1 MTANI
6 LTKILEHKRL
16 EVAQRKAH
24 RSQSLL
30 RELAETV
37 APTRGFAKAVSEQ
50 SPAVIAEIKKASPSK
65 GVIRENFDPVA
76 IAVSY
81 YEGGATCLSVLT
93 DRHFF
98 QGDDDDLTDARNNMP
113 LPVLRKDFV
122 VDEYQVFEARAIGA
136 DCILLIAAALDAESM
151 RALYEIATSIELD
164 VLIEVHDA
172 SELHAAV
179 ALEPSLIG
187 INNRDLESFNT
198 NIDTTLELLDR
209 IPETVKVVTESGIRT
224 PDDVK
229 RLRRAGVDAF
239 LVGEAFM
246 RAEDPGKQIKALF
259 S

>member
-6 LTKILEHKRL
+6 LTKILEHKHL
-16 EVAQRKAH
+16 EVEECKSR
-24 RSQSLL
+24 RSQNLL

-50 SPAVIAEIKKASPSK
+50 SPGVIAAIKKAAPSK
-65 GVIRENFDPVA
+65 GVIRENFDPAA
-76 IAVSY
+76 IATSY

-98 QGDDDDLTDARNNMP
+98 QGDDDDLIQARNNMP
-113 LPVLRKDFV
+113 LPILRKDFV

-136 DCILLIAAALDAESM
+136 DCILLIAAALDFKTM
-151 RALYEIATSIELD
+151 HALYDIAMSIELD

-172 SELHAAV
+172 SELRAAV
-179 ALEPSLIG
+179 ALKPSLIG

-198 NIDTTLELLDR
+198 DIDTTLNLLDR
-209 IPETVKVVTESGIRT
+209 IPATVKVVTESGIRV

-229 RLRRAGVDAF
+229 RLRNAGVDAF

-246 RAEDPGKQIKALF
+246 RAEDPGEQIKTLF

>member
-6 LTKILEHKRL
+6 LTKILEHKHL
-16 EVAQRKAH
+16 EVEECKSR
-24 RSQSLL
+24 RSQNLL
-30 RELAETV
+30 QELAETV

-65 GVIRENFDPVA
+65 GVIRENFDPAA
-76 IAVSY
+76 IATSY

-98 QGDDDDLTDARNNMP
+98 QGDDDDLIQARNIMP
-113 LPVLRKDFV
+113 LPILRKDFV

-136 DCILLIAAALDAESM
+136 DCILLIAAALDFETM
-151 RALYEIATSIELD
+151 HALYDIAMSIELD

-172 SELHAAV
+172 SELRAAV
-179 ALEPSLIG
+179 ALKPSLIG

-198 NIDTTLELLDR
+198 DIDTTLNLLDR
-209 IPETVKVVTESGIRT
+209 IPATVKVVTESGIRL

-229 RLRRAGVDAF
+229 RLRNAGVDAF

-246 RAEDPGKQIKALF
+246 RAEDPGEQIKTLF

>member
-6 LTKILEHKRL
+6 LTKILEHKHL
-16 EVAQRKAH
+16 EVEECKSR
-24 RSQSLL
+24 RSQNLL
-30 RELAETV
+30 QELAETV

-65 GVIRENFDPVA
+65 GVIRENFDPAA
-76 IAVSY
+76 IATSY

-98 QGDDDDLTDARNNMP
+98 QGDDDDLIQARNIMP
-113 LPVLRKDFV
+113 LPILRKDFV

-136 DCILLIAAALDAESM
+136 DCILLIAAALDFETM
-151 RALYEIATSIELD
+151 HALYDIAMSIELD

-172 SELHAAV
+172 SELRAAV
-179 ALEPSLIG
+179 ALKPSLIG

-198 NIDTTLELLDR
+198 DIDTTLNLLDR
-209 IPETVKVVTESGIRT
+209 IPATVKVVTESGTRV

-229 RLRRAGVDAF
+229 RLRNAGVDAF

-246 RAEDPGKQIKALF
+246 RAEDPGEQIKTLF

>member
-6 LTKILEHKRL
+6 LTKILEHKHL
-16 EVAQRKAH
+16 EVEECKSR
-24 RSQSLL
+24 RSQNLL

-50 SPAVIAEIKKASPSK
+50 SPAVIAELKTASPSK
-65 GVIRENFDPVA
+65 GVIRENFDPAA
-76 IAVSY
+76 IATSY

-98 QGDDDDLTDARNNMP
+98 QGDDDDLIQARNNMP
-113 LPVLRKDFV
+113 LPILRKDFV

-136 DCILLIAAALDAESM
+136 DCILLIAAALDFETM
-151 RALYEIATSIELD
+151 HALYDIAMSIELD

-172 SELHAAV
+172 SELRAAV
-179 ALEPSLIG
+179 ALKPSLIG

-198 NIDTTLELLDR
+198 DIDTTLNLLDR
-209 IPETVKVVTESGIRT
+209 IPATVKVVTESGIRV

-229 RLRRAGVDAF
+229 RLRNAGVDAF

-246 RAEDPGKQIKALF
+246 RAEDPGEQIKTLF